1 MSADGRPPLEDA
13 MCRIEDAFDAERTRP
28 EPSDDAVRAAE
39 ALLLPH
45 LSYLKPLDG
54 LLDSGL
60 IKGLAHITGGG
71 LTDNIPRILP
81 EGTAVKIRKGSW
93 PVLAVFDLLR
103 ELGNVSDSEM
113 YRTFNM
119 GVGMVIICA
128 HENAPAIAD
137 HIRGLGNPCYGIGE
151 VVEGDRTVSID

>member
-1 MSADGRPPLEDA
+1 MQL
-13 MCRIEDAFDAERTRP
+13 T
-28 EPSDDAVRAAE
+28 AAE
-39 ALLLPH
+39 ALLSPH
-45 LSYLKPLDG
+45 LSYLKPLDA
-54 LLDSGL
+54 LLDTGV

-93 PVLAVFDLLR
+93 PVLPLFDLLR

-119 GVGMVIICA
+119 GVGMVIVTA
-128 HENAPAIAD
+128 RENVAAIKN
-137 HIRGLGNPCYGIGE
+137 HVNPCYEIGE
-151 VVEGDRTVSID
+151 VIEGNGTVSIE